1 MTLVNP
7 HWYAIGGE
15 VMSGKPPPTL
25 TVNAPPGVMLSAEQ
39 LTGVIH
45 AHKLFCDAIRVS
57 IDPDMLHV
65 DFCLLPDGTQIQ
77 LTSIRGAHEVS
88 VWPSGGQRVEPPY
101 RGFVIRPIR
110 TDNPAFSFP
119 KNNVLLHCVPDEAE
133 ALHWEQWLSPYRIG
147 KDEVQIEYFVDTERK
162 VYDESVAPRADA
174 RYFDTYTRDGE
185 KIYRN
190 AEKEVYLTVP
200 AGTRVP
206 VRAKSIDGVAWFSM
220 GESELQRIVFDPP
233 NPPTLSPLW
242 SRTEIEPPFVGLLTY
257 SGGRPTENKIEYIGY
272 NVRETTWDTRRRAL
286 GLLTAAPWV
295 TGAMIFVQYYR
306 LTPFFPTGGWVSD
319 SYEIPTLA
327 PLRPNTDPES
337 YWLGTGNTS
346 GKMYATDISSPESRT
361 QLDYVKLLTDS
372 STVPMFDDISA
383 TVRREVNLDAH
394 RTNGIVTWWNE
405 WAGGTMWT
413 ASIEGEVVGEP
424 PDVYINWEGYT
435 YIQGPR
441 SPSPNSPSITTGT
454 RYNINVQEGGGDLKL
469 DETAVA
475 EILMT
480 SPESRIKTIFR
491 TESIRNLD
499 QIESTH
505 DKRVWIGVDDGYAGA
520 LSDNNGHYVPEGF
533 HVADEWTNIS
543 ESFDN
548 FTETTTFNCVSRDYL
563 LADTVSH
570 VYVYIEG
577 VLVGSHVRHV
587 DYDTPSNDSS
597 VSAWTLQIY
606 LVAEFADQEVRRL
619 IKTATGPEALDAKL
633 LVPGDITQ
641 TFANRVIR
649 YSSPTGAI
657 PIFAPLW
664 FDQGAC
670 PYIAYTTKAELE
682 QELPDGTPEIVRK
695 QLKKFLLSL
704 RFRLLVSSRPLFAD
718 PAPMSAV
725 DLVLYVPMLEQMFG
739 AVWEGISFYKL
750 VEILESDRFTVNIAF
765 PDEDV
770 HAKIGIADA
779 NPESRYYRT

>member
-1 MTLVNP
+1 MP
-7 HWYAIGGE
+7 HI
-15 VMSGKPPPTL
+15 
-25 TVNAPPGVMLSAEQ
+25 
-39 LTGVIH
+39 
-45 AHKLFCDAIRVS
+45 
-57 IDPDMLHV
+57 
-65 DFCLLPDGTQIQ
+65 
-77 LTSIRGAHEVS
+77 
-88 VWPSGGQRVEPPY
+88 
-101 RGFVIRPIR
+101 
-110 TDNPAFSFP
+110 
-119 KNNVLLHCVPDEAE
+119 
-133 ALHWEQWLSPYRIG
+133 
-147 KDEVQIEYFVDTERK
+147 
-162 VYDESVAPRADA
+162 
-174 RYFDTYTRDGE
+174 
-185 KIYRN
+185 
-190 AEKEVYLTVP
+190 
-200 AGTRVP
+200 
-206 VRAKSIDGVAWFSM
+206 
-220 GESELQRIVFDPP
+220 
-233 NPPTLSPLW
+233 
-242 SRTEIEPPFVGLLTY
+242 
-257 SGGRPTENKIEYIGY
+257 
-272 NVRETTWDTRRRAL
+272 
-286 GLLTAAPWV
+286 
-295 TGAMIFVQYYR
+295 
-306 LTPFFPTGGWVSD
+306 
-319 SYEIPTLA
+319 
-327 PLRPNTDPES
+327 
-337 YWLGTGNTS
+337 
-346 GKMYATDISSPESRT
+346 
-361 QLDYVKLLTDS
+361 
-372 STVPMFDDISA
+372 
-383 TVRREVNLDAH
+383 
-394 RTNGIVTWWNE
+394 
-405 WAGGTMWT
+405 
-413 ASIEGEVVGEP
+413 
-424 PDVYINWEGYT
+424 

-441 SPSPNSPSITTGT
+441 SPSPNSPSIYAGF
-454 RYNINVQEGGGDLKL
+454 RYSINTQEGGGDLKL

-505 DKRVWIGVDDGYAGA
+505 DKRVWIGVDGGAAGA

-543 ESFDN
+543 ESFDE

-587 DYDTPSNDSS
+587 DYDTPANDSS

-725 DLVLYVPMLEQMFG
+725 DLALYVPMLEQMFG

-770 HAKIGIADA
+770 HAKIGIADT